1 MRRFLIVP
9 LLVLLKFTFFSFF
22 GSFWFLFDPLLA
34 LVVIYTF
41 FHSMDMRD
49 YLSYALFCGLWQ
61 DIFSLDLFGIHMFSY
76 LVCGFSVAVA
86 SRIIY
91 RHNQIFIFPMVFAA
105 VLLNN
110 SLIFFLKILLPGAIP
125 ASFSGLFLWRCFL
138 EAAGTTMLAYPF
150 YLFLQKCVSGFTD

>member
-76 LVCGFSVAVA
+76 LVDDIKAIARESF
-86 SRIIY
+86 
-91 RHNQIFIFPMVFAA
+91 
-105 VLLNN
+105 
-110 SLIFFLKILLPGAIP
+110 SLIANQGCFCVAGACTHDRNC
-125 ASFSGLFLWRCFL
+125 GL
-138 EAAGTTMLAYPF
+138 
-150 YLFLQKCVSGFTD
+150 

>member
-9 LLVLLKFTFFSFF
+9 LLVLLKFAFFSFF
-22 GSFWFLFDPLLA
+22 GFSWLLFDPLLA

-41 FHSMDMRD
+41 FHSMDMRE
-49 YLSYALFCGLWQ
+49 YLPYALFCGLGQ
-61 DIFSLDLFGIHMFSY
+61 DIFSLDLFGVHMLSY
-76 LVCGFSVAVA
+76 LAASFCVAVA

-110 SLIFFLKILLPGAIP
+110 SLIFFLKILLPGAMP
-125 ASFSGLFLWRCFL
+125 PVFSGLFLFRCFL
-138 EAAGTTMLAYPF
+138 EAAGTTLLVYLLYP
-150 YLFLQKCVSGFTD
+150 FLQKCVSGFTE